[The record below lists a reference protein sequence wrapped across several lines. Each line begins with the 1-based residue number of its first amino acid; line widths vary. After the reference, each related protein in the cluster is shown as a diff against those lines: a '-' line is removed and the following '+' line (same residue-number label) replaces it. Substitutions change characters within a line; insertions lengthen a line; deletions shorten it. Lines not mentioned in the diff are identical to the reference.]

1 MYCRAVFPTKLATI
15 AERIPVISSV
25 KVTRDPLRFGLIE
38 WPAVTVTPGL
48 LDTHT
53 NFSLSENSLMRQM
66 TERKFG
72 WMIRT
77 RLSRPIGPSSKG
89 SIREID
95 LVQSGQCLTSMR
107 TAQIRSTGA
116 AITNA
121 VSKCL
126 MSVSLSGFR
135 GNSALAGFLF
145 RLGSKAEVKTP
156 SLRYP
161 LYSRKRT
168 CAVHSPMSALGHKR
182 TSSASR

>member
-1 MYCRAVFPTKLATI
+1 MYFRVRFPARLATM

-66 TERKFG
+66 TGRKFG
-72 WMIRT
+72 WMIRI
-77 RLSRPIGPSSKG
+77 RLSSPIGPSSKG

-95 LVQSGQCLTSMR
+95 LVQSGQCLTSIR

-126 MSVSLSGFR
+126 MSVFR
-135 GNSALAGFLF
+135 NPALAFRPRHQYAALF
-145 RLGSKAEVKTP
+145 PLANDIRLSTFDSRFCRP
-156 SLRYP
+156 SIPARW
-161 LYSRKRT
+161 
-168 CAVHSPMSALGHKR
+168 
-182 TSSASR
+182 